1 MSDMNISG
9 LGRSQGILQGS
20 FEKID
25 SEKGFDKVMKEAITT
40 ISQIQ
45 EDADKAVNELASG
58 KDVTQA
64 IVAMEKADMS
74 FQLMVEVRN
83 KLLSAYEEMMRMQV

>member
-9 LGRSQGILQGS
+9 LGTSKEVLQVNV
-20 FEKID
+20 EKRN
-25 SEKGFDKVMKEAITT
+25 SGKGFDKVMQEAITT

-45 EDADKAVNELASG
+45 DEADKAVKDLASG
-58 KDVTQA
+58 GELTQA

-83 KLLSAYEEMMRMQV
+83 KLLSAYEEIMRMQV

>member
-9 LGRSQGILQGS
+9 LGRSQEAFQGS
-20 FEKID
+20 IEKKN
-25 SEKGFDKVMKEAITT
+25 SGKGFDKVMQEAITT

-45 EDADKAVNELASG
+45 EEADKAVKDLASG
-58 KDVTQA
+58 GEVTQA

-83 KLLSAYEEMMRMQV
+83 KLLNAYDEIMRMQV